1 MRNKEIQ
8 AAVDAIFGKK
18 AFGNVAGRLLSN
30 GMNANALRTNATL
43 LKDEWKELDEI
54 VVQISRDRLVGVND
68 LVSRGLV
75 HNLKNGLGTTVL
87 ETQNASDMEEAQVDM
102 AGVAEGK
109 GDREEFDIGYLP
121 LPIVH
126 KDFQLNIR
134 VLEASRKR
142 GESLDTTQAAIAAR
156 KVAEK
161 TEEILFT
168 GASTYK
174 FGGGIIYG
182 YVDHPSA
189 KSVTL
194 DNNWDDSPSNGA
206 SILADVLD
214 MKQAS
219 INAKK
224 TGPWLLYVPTNYE
237 VILDDDFKANSDLTI
252 RQRIKQIEGI
262 QEVKV
267 ADKLTADTV
276 VLVELSPET
285 VRMVIGLQPTTVE
298 WETKGGMVFHFKVMS
313 IMVPQIRADQDGN
326 CGIVVLS

>member
-1 MRNKEIQ
+1 MKNKEIE
-8 AAVDAIFGKK
+8 AAVDSIFQGK
-18 AFGNVAGRLLSN
+18 AVGGVAARLLRS
-30 GMNANALRTNATL
+30 GMNVNALRSNATL
-43 LKDEWKELDEI
+43 LKDEWKELDET
-54 VVQISRDRLVGVND
+54 VVQISKVRLVGVND

-75 HNLKNGLGTTVL
+75 YNIRNGLGTTVL

-121 LPIVH
+121 LPLVH

-134 VLEASRKR
+134 VLEASRKL
-142 GESLDTTQAAIAAR
+142 GQSLDTTQAAIAAR

-174 FGGGIIYG
+174 FGGGTIYG

-189 KSVTL
+189 NSVSL
-194 DNNWDDSPSNGA
+194 SNNWDDSPSTGA
-206 SILADVLD
+206 TILADVLD

-219 INAKK
+219 IDKKK

-237 VILDDDFKANSDLTI
+237 VVLDDDFKANSDLTI

-262 QEVKV
+262 QDVKV